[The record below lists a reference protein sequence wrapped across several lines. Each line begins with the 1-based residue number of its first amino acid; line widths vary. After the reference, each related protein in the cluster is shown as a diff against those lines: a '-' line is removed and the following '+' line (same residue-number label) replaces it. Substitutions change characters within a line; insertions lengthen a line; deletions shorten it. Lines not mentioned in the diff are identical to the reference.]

1 MSLSKAHIKPYKR
14 LTLAKPTP
22 SIGDAAKAPYE
33 ALKCEIEALNETP
46 LQPLTKYGTG
56 LADLAQR
63 LGLELD
69 PEQTTAEG
77 RQKLLTTASKSLQPG
92 KQYSLRDLTL
102 ELGKNLRISHQRAL
116 SGAHK
121 LINQRAVL
129 EIAPNVYTL
138 NTMY

>member
-1 MSLSKAHIKPYKR
+1 MSLSQAQIKPYKR

-33 ALKCEIEALNETP
+33 ALKCEIEAPSETH

-63 LGLELD
+63 L
-69 PEQTTAEG
+69 
-77 RQKLLTTASKSLQPG
+77 PG